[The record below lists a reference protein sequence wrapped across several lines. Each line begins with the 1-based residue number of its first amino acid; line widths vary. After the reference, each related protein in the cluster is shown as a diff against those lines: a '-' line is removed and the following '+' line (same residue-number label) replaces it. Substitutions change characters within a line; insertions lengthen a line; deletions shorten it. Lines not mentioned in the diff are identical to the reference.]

1 MSGFRPSGDFISLT
15 SFEELP
21 EQRLNGLD
29 DDGLIAYVREAR
41 DAGAQ
46 EAMRQA
52 LAVLVH
58 GYWDLL
64 VARACLKLPV
74 SDAEDVAAETIA
86 SAIASAFDGRSVGE
100 FRSWLQTILSRRIAD
115 YHEARKR
122 RPQTETLAD
131 EADDDTWGHEPA
143 VPFEGDALF
152 ARECLE
158 QAYGELEQASHRQ
171 VIDLYVLG
179 PCSAADAAAR
189 VDGMT
194 EANVHQVASRFQR
207 RVRHLLDEGDTAG

>member
-1 MSGFRPSGDFISLT
+1 LSG
-15 SFEELP
+15 FEELP
-21 EQRLNGLD
+21 EQRLSDLD
-29 DDGLIAYVREAR
+29 DDGLIAYVRAAR
-41 DAGAQ
+41 DAGAH
-46 EAMRQA
+46 EAMKRA
-52 LAVLVH
+52 LAILVY

-64 VARACLKLPV
+64 VHRACLKLPL
-74 SDAEDVAAETIA
+74 SDAEDVAGEAIA
-86 SAIASAFDGRSVGE
+86 SAIASAFDGGSVGE

-122 RPQTETLAD
+122 RPRTEPLAD
-131 EADDDTWGHEPA
+131 HGDDETWGHEPA
-143 VPFEGDALF
+143 IPFEGDALF

-179 PCSAADAAAR
+179 PCSAAEAAQR